1 MKFKLFVAI
10 IIVFFIPIASI
21 CTPAGRTSDE
31 VVIAMCRPSVSQIKN
46 IEQLYERDLIQLK
59 RIKLLGVFHKDEKT
73 NYTPSFEYVK
83 ANSLSWISF
92 VKIKGQVEMDQLFKD
107 NLWTQQFKTV
117 FEQADGIVFTGGMDI
132 PPALYSE
139 ERHLLTRAST
149 PVRSFYEVSFLFHL
163 VGGSQDPSFK
173 PFLASNREYPILAI
187 CLGAQS
193 LNVAAGGTLIQDIP
207 SQVYG
212 KKMVEQ
218 VIRMPQGKIHTSGY
232 IKSLSYFSKDIA
244 PAFHAIK
251 LSKSNLMVRR
261 MGFKTSDRPQ
271 ILTSHHQAIKK
282 VGKNLLVTAT
292 SEDGKIVEMVEHQVF
307 KNVIGVQFHPEPFT
321 LYQKGKWYR
330 QKPGQPLDHNLRDFL
345 VSHQPSMKFHRK
357 LWQWFSSVLLKQKNR
372 K

>member
-1 MKFKLFVAI
+1 
-10 IIVFFIPIASI
+10 
-21 CTPAGRTSDE
+21 
-31 VVIAMCRPSVSQIKN
+31 
-46 IEQLYERDLIQLK
+46 
-59 RIKLLGVFHKDEKT
+59 
-73 NYTPSFEYVK
+73 
-83 ANSLSWISF
+83 
-92 VKIKGQVEMDQLFKD
+92 MDQLFKE

-117 FEQADGIVFTGGMDI
+117 FEQADGIIFTGGMDI
-132 PPALYSE
+132 PPAIYGE
-139 ERHLLTRAST
+139 ESHLLTGAYS

-163 VGGSQDPSFK
+163 VGGSQNPSFE
-173 PFLASNREYPILAI
+173 PFLASSREYPILAI

-212 KKMVEQ
+212 KKTVEQ
-218 VIRMPQGKIHTSGY
+218 VIRMPQGKIHSSGY
-232 IKSLSYFSKDIA
+232 IKGLSYFSKDIA

-292 SEDGKIVEMVEHQVF
+292 SEDGKIVEMVEHQVY
-307 KNVIGVQFHPEPFT
+307 KNVIGVQFHPEPFA

-330 QKPGQPLDHNLRDFL
+330 QKSGLSLDHNLRDFL
-345 VSHQPSMKFHRK
+345 VSHQPSMKFHQK
-357 LWQWFSSVLLKQKNR
+357 LWEWLSSVLLGQKNR
-372 K
+372 Q